1 MRKEKRKSYRERY
14 FEDYE
19 AVRIP
24 ADNRRGYR
32 VDNRY
37 IGRWCAWESQGRSL
51 RTVKAMVAGAE
62 VLAITVYFAAI
73 LSGTPV
79 TRARLANGFGAIS
92 LVPWLLELT
101 GAVWFAAAGAYVK
114 ELTCEE
120 IGQSIRTGTV
130 LRAALAAL
138 SMLAGG
144 IEVLRAGRATVADAA
159 VIAAVLVSAGASP
172 LVRYMYGKLLVITY
186 RNQNGGPGSRI

>member
-1 MRKEKRKSYRERY
+1 MKEKRKSYRERY

-19 AVRIP
+19 AVRVP

-32 VDNRY
+32 VDYRY
-37 IGRWCAWESQGRSL
+37 IGQWCGWESPGRSL
-51 RTVKAMVAGAE
+51 RTVKALMAGAE
-62 VLAITVYFAAI
+62 VLAVAVYAAAI

-79 TRARLANGFGAIS
+79 TRARLANGFGAVS

-101 GAVWFAAAGAYVK
+101 GAARFVIAGEYVK

-144 IEVLRAGRATVADAA
+144 IEVIRNGTASAADIAVA
-159 VIAAVLVSAGASP
+159 AAVLVSAGASV
-172 LVRYMYGKLLVITY
+172 LVRCLYGKLLVNTY
-186 RNQNGGPGSRI
+186 RGQNGRTGSRI